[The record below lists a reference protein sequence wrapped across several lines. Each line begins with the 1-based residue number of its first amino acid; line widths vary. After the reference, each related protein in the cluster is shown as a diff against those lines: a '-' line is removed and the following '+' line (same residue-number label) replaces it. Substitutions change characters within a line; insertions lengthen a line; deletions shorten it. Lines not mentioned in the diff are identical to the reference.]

1 MAKTNSRPV
10 GRGEHCELF
19 FRGHGKVRE
28 RGEGWVERLWRGW
41 ASQKDAAVLSRKR
54 GVGNRDARAVVGNKA
69 SNGLLPMGPFFLL
82 VCLLCHES
90 RCVCAVLSSAWCT
103 CIEGGSTRES
113 RKKKKESKGRMWVR
127 RATKALGRRADSEL
141 SHLRLCTAAALDGT
155 AALAVLPFAQRGRA
169 KLLESA
175 GQKREHTLHTD
186 AVPTSRY
193 YY

>member
-1 MAKTNSRPV
+1 
-10 GRGEHCELF
+10 
-19 FRGHGKVRE
+19 
-28 RGEGWVERLWRGW
+28 
-41 ASQKDAAVLSRKR
+41 
-54 GVGNRDARAVVGNKA
+54 
-69 SNGLLPMGPFFLL
+69 
-82 VCLLCHES
+82 
-90 RCVCAVLSSAWCT
+90 
-103 CIEGGSTRES
+103 
-113 RKKKKESKGRMWVR
+113 MWVR